1 MNEQEYLKQLNINK
15 LGEYSDDAYVV
26 DLLDSTEYGKVFS
39 ILDRSDDLDIMQ
51 DNQVVTT
58 EGSSLTYES
67 LSQPYLL
74 SLLADWEG
82 NVYQLVVSKI

>member
-15 LGEYSDDAYVV
+15 SGEYSDDAYIV

>member
-15 LGEYSDDAYVV
+15 SGEYSDDAYVV
-26 DLLDSTEYGKVFS
+26 DLLDSTEYGRVFS
-39 ILDRSDDLDIMQ
+39 LLDRSDDLDIMQ

-67 LSQPYLL
+67 LSQSYLL

>member
-15 LGEYSDDAYVV
+15 SGEYSDDAYVV

>member
-15 LGEYSDDAYVV
+15 SGEYSDDAYVV

-39 ILDRSDDLDIMQ
+39 ILDRSGDLDIMQ

>member
-1 MNEQEYLKQLNINK
+1 MDEQEYLKQLNINK
-15 LGEYSDDAYVV
+15 SGEYSDDAYVV

-82 NVYQLVVSKI
+82 DVYQLVVSKI

>member
-15 LGEYSDDAYVV
+15 SGEYSDDSYIV

>member
-1 MNEQEYLKQLNINK
+1 MDEQEYLKQLNINK
-15 LGEYSDDAYVV
+15 SGEYSDDAYVV

>member
-82 NVYQLVVSKI
+82 DVYQLVVSKI

>member
-1 MNEQEYLKQLNINK
+1 MNEKEYLKQLNINK
-15 LGEYSDDAYVV
+15 SGEYSDDAYVV
-26 DLLDSTEYGKVFS
+26 DLLDSTEYGRVFS

-82 NVYQLVVSKI
+82 DVYQLVVSKI

>member
-15 LGEYSDDAYVV
+15 SGEYRDDAYVV

>member
-15 LGEYSDDAYVV
+15 SGEYSDDAYVV

-39 ILDRSDDLDIMQ
+39 ILDRADDLDIMQ

>member
-15 LGEYSDDAYVV
+15 SGEYSDDAYVV

-39 ILDRSDDLDIMQ
+39 ILDRFDDLDIMQ

>member
-15 LGEYSDDAYVV
+15 SGEYSDDAYVV
-26 DLLDSTEYGKVFS
+26 DLLDSTEYGRVFS
-39 ILDRSDDLDIMQ
+39 LLDRSDDLDIMQ